1 MLVLFE
7 KVVKTEKSASKMF
20 IFAINHESNYYS
32 SSTYK
37 KTTQLQLLKFEPFN
51 RHVIFKLCYVHLF
64 IYCKMYM

>member
-37 KTTQLQLLKFEPFN
+37 KK
-51 RHVIFKLCYVHLF
+51 KLNLF
-64 IYCKMYM
+64 L